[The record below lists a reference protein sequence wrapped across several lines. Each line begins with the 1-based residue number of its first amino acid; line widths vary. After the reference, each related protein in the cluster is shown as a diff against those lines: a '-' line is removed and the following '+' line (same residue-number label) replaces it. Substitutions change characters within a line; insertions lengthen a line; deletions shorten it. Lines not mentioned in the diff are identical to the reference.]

1 MAGAAGMF
9 QTQPERVEEILSKVY
24 AAAGYRMD
32 RETLGKLIAR
42 MDVNPKYIPG
52 LDQYFK
58 AEADELV
65 RSGRLRGAQ
74 DVDWSKGLIAD
85 FLPK

>member
-1 MAGAAGMF
+1 
-9 QTQPERVEEILSKVY
+9 
-24 AAAGYRMD
+24 
-32 RETLGKLIAR
+32 

-65 RSGRLRGAQ
+65 KSGRLRGGKG
-74 DVDWSKGLIAD
+74 VDWSKALITD